1 MNSPNSKS
9 PSRTALHHTLPLHL
23 GNFHLSSCLSLLRLL
38 SDQKREV
45 ERMDAIAMDGGWDME
60 GGRELKSKGRKSR
73 SLGGSGMRER
83 ESASE
88 ILSPLPTLVMLGKA
102 SCAVLGVVTPCATR
116 ITVDK

>member
-9 PSRTALHHTLPLHL
+9 QSRTAPHHTLPLHL
-23 GNFHLSSCLSLLRLL
+23 GNFHLSSLLRLL

-60 GGRELKSKGRKSR
+60 GGRELKSKGRKPR
-73 SLGGSGMRER
+73 SLGKSGMRER
-83 ESASE
+83 ESARE
-88 ILSPLPTLVMLGKA
+88 ILSPLPTLAMLGKA
-102 SCAVLGVVTPCATR
+102 SCAVLGVITPCATR